1 MKIKNMLKCLLLMG
15 LLILFIPTI
24 KADAATVGWKKTTKG
39 YQWVK
44 KDGNFA
50 KSEWVQSKGKWYFIN
65 RNGVRHKGWLT
76 VSGKTYYLGTD
87 YSKVSDWQL
96 IKDNW
101 YFFDKD
107 GVLRRN
113 TYVDCWT
120 TNSKGAIPKEDYMEL
135 MVDEDGVRYYMVWYD
150 SKSKVDKISG
160 NYPFKKDGYIQAG
173 FMGIESWSDRWEFI
187 LDYDTKLADVKIIRS
202 GVSTDYM
209 ILIKPKKVGN
219 CKLKITARHPG
230 TVDYIYN
237 TRIEI
242 VKSTDGSYADSHNV
256 NNDKIATFYGKN
268 RGSQFY
274 VNAYDKAKSNS
285 RLKAFEKLLIF
296 EYGCY
301 VEMYSVNNT
310 LIDIN
315 KGDTKEETIIF
326 NTITDKYIDN
336 NIVKLLDK
344 RAQYLYDVG
353 GMDDHFGYNKV
364 MLGVDRD
371 GEILCSF
378 ESYLSIKEAIISW
391 KNSPLHNFYL
401 SHSISKC
408 ATPLVV
414 KTGNTMVYSL
424 IYSSPEKEP
433 TNIYERYNF
442 VYSK

>member
-76 VSGKTYYLGTD
+76 VSGKTYYLGAD
-87 YSKVSDWQL
+87 YAKVSDWQL

-135 MVDEDGVRYYMVWYD
+135 MIDEDNIGYYMIWYN
-150 SKSKVDKISG
+150 SKNKIDTSSDQ
-160 NYPFKKDGYIQAG
+160 YPFKKDGYLYLYG
-173 FMGIESWSDRWEFI
+173 VGIESWSDRWEFI
-187 LDYDTKLADVKIIRS
+187 LDYDKTLADVKIVRI
-202 GVSTDYM
+202 GVETDYT
-209 ILIKPKKVGN
+209 ILIKPKKTGT

-230 TVDYIYN
+230 TNDYVFN
-237 TRIEI
+237 TKIEI
-242 VKSTDGSYADSHNV
+242 VKSTDRTYGQSHNV

-274 VNAYDKAKSNS
+274 VNTYDKAKSNS

-301 VEMYSVNNT
+301 VEMYSVNNKLT
-310 LIDIN
+310 EVTE
-315 KGDTKEETIIF
+315 GDTKEETIIF
-326 NTITDKYIDN
+326 NTITDKYVDN

-344 RAQYLYDVG
+344 RAKYLYDAG
-353 GMDDHFGYNKV
+353 GMDDHAGYNKV
-364 MLGVDRD
+364 MLGVNRG

-391 KNSPLHNFYL
+391 KNSPLHNSYL
-401 SHSISKC
+401 SGSIAKC
-408 ATPLVV
+408 ATPLVI
-414 KTGNTMVYSL
+414 KTSNTMVYAL